1 MAVIIDNNVFQ
12 LPDRSYVQ
20 RGLAHYGN
28 ARNRY
33 EEMRNK
39 IEEEYGKLKLPES
52 WKEGNEIQKK
62 YYDMFQQA
70 ADNFSK
76 KGMPDDAD
84 MQQIEEARRYFAKY
98 MVPIKE
104 AVNRYNTVSD
114 LITRAG
120 GDAIVGNGSKLTLE
134 EIYKNGAVHDPLRT
148 ISRTQVVNG
157 ASQYFKGI
165 ENLLAK
171 DPSFKAFEGRA
182 RGYLEMTRE
191 GFSEDE
197 VLTMALSDY
206 MNNSNSP
213 ESDAVRKYA
222 DSYIKGLNVGDF
234 DDRGMAEVR
243 GATVDGIVRSF
254 MQDTRRKIMG
264 DQSIAI
270 NQRERAQQHS
280 EYVDDVRLRQGW
292 ARINQ
297 PKPEKPLTI
306 GGNNQVIY
314 DGNKYYYEY
323 LPDSKGEKKHIRIKN
338 DQGHVVSSEEK
349 EVVRQAAGLP
359 ESVDIPQSNNR
370 GSTGFGQ
377 GNRGNNPSAT
387 DVVSGSNS
395 GNSGNSSTPSQTLPN
410 NRPTEGKPIDQK
422 QDNQQGERARRRNPQ
437 DYQK

>member
-33 EEMRNK
+33 EERIDK

-70 ADNFSK
+70 ADNFSR

-114 LITRAG
+114 LITKAG

-171 DPSFKAFEGRA
+171 DPSFKVFEGRA
-182 RGYLEMTRE
+182 RGYLEMTRK
-191 GFSEDE
+191 GFNEDE

-234 DDRGMAEVR
+234 DNRGMAEVR

-270 NQRERAQQHS
+270 DQRERAQRHS
-280 EYVDDVRLRQGW
+280 EYVDDMRLRQGW

-297 PKPEKPLTI
+297 PKEEKLPTI
-306 GGNNQVIY
+306 GGIHQVIHN
-314 DGNKYYYEY
+314 GRKYYYEY
-323 LPDSKGEKKHIRIKN
+323 ITDSTGEKKNLKITD
-338 DQGHVVSSEEK
+338 DQGHVVGGEDRAAIKVE
-349 EVVRQAAGLP
+349 AGLP
-359 ESVDIPQSNNR
+359 DSVDIPKSNNQ
-370 GSTGFGQ
+370 GGTGFGKS
-377 GNRGNNPSAT
+377 NTSRSASN
-387 DVVSGSNS
+387 VVSESPEGE
-395 GNSGNSSTPSQTLPN
+395 GKDASQNL
-410 NRPTEGKPIDQK
+410 PTERPEEGKTISEAEDAHK
-422 QDNQQGERARRRNPQ
+422 KESTARRRNPQ
-437 DYQK
+437 DYVQN